1 MASAK
6 RLKYV
11 NQNQNVRAQ
20 EINMQWNVLSMKKK
34 ICFKPLKM
42 CPKGVNL
49 RTLLGGI
56 DRRSGW
62 G

>member
-34 ICFKPLKM
+34 SVLNPSKCVQ
-42 CPKGVNL
+42 KGS
-49 RTLLGGI
+49 I
-56 DRRSGW
+56 
-62 G
+62 